1 MSEID
6 NLIEQ
11 IKCELRENP
20 FFTEGDLAA
29 LDECLPT
36 SDEIE
41 AAQLDKIDQL
51 VTEDPCA
58 KKTIDAV
65 TAELAKNDAKLKAA
79 VKSKYVISRLNELR
93 DLLFPV
99 EYFYKTRE
107 EFFNQIVKEL
117 DARFTTPPVGSASLS
132 TRFTQ
137 ILTKFEIN
145 KYRFSTAATTIALS
159 EIDQLNKDIK
169 SQIEDYFGKKIGA
182 FTAASPITYAYNSN
196 SPTFLVNLPGKSGFT
211 IKTTENVKTGK
222 TDAFGNSET
231 KQTEVDTKI
240 LPDDAVY
247 GTKNT
252 VFKERPLKL
261 VKINS
266 QNYVDKAATDLTYPF
281 NGQLAN
287 FYKKIED
294 PLLLFT
300 LQERGL
306 TTNSAKVDRNLSKEN
321 LDGIVKEKRAS
332 GRDDQF
338 YIENIE
344 LYQKFYD
351 GLEPKIEAKIEEE
364 RIKFRETVISGKKLI
379 KLSDLAK
386 KQVFELVNNAELSS
400 KPTEKLKVNG
410 VEVLPAE
417 YSGQIRDK
425 IKASSLEISS
435 LIADI
440 NDRIAKIKKANT
452 PNPDD
457 LAAALSATGC
467 VPPDEGPCK
476 KLAKPGSDP
485 LGYKSMTVPPTVA
498 NPDYTCGCYWK
509 EVTKHLNK
517 LNLLPIP
524 DIMRLPAL
532 RYWPVGILIPTPIPI
547 RIPLPQ
553 IWFHIV
559 TLNLPFG
566 TLVIWYIQCG
576 IVPSPI
582 VMYIGPDGK
591 KIILLGFRALQGQFD
606 PVGYTI
612 DEATVAPLGINQ
624 TSIGKPSG
632 TAAKTIT
639 FGNILINAKLQKAA
653 KVMAQAQALLE
664 LADPGK
670 LMPNGFNI
678 PFKIGENPNWKTGD
692 DDFLD
697 TATTALGDFK
707 VFVQNISRTI
717 CVKLDEIGDF
727 ELPNFSIAL
736 RNAQESAKNRAVTL
750 SGVPYNFDQAWLNC
764 DPSNL
769 FANIPSGFSHVNTN
783 IDTEAC
789 KEMVLSLSIDLD
801 KHIDKLKLGTY
812 TIPKDK
818 GLSIKPEAML
828 DGLIDS
834 VMEYMSRTNFGKGKS
849 INFNKKFRKAVRDLD
864 LNADIDLAAA
874 FVDINKVE
882 SITGF
887 KKSAKQYIDQIC
899 DVFSGKNLK
908 VKKDT
913 PEFQRKVDAEI
924 AKRARFNSKNSEYD
938 KANAKQAARV
948 QNYEKSIGRETP
960 RSLSVDRL
968 EVENLVYEA
977 EVRKRKRFS
986 ELLGQTIAGFT
997 KPIKDALGN
1006 FTQIVKPKCC
1016 PTDLELPQFI
1026 DPLVLAI
1033 IMSFRQLAHTAIDAL
1048 TTDII
1053 SSIFGETFSITKE
1066 IIQSITNLIARSIPD
1081 IDIPLNG
1088 AAALQLLLGILKPF
1102 LPLLRIPLGPLPR
1115 TLGVPQLTL
1124 NLDSIIKPL
1133 LKAGIQA
1140 LMDKILSFLPIR
1152 ICDLP
1157 FTAISTAII
1166 SALFRGIKSALK
1178 KAIVDLIETILD
1190 PLQSLFRL
1198 INLLKGVKGAFTSL
1212 FDMTNPFLKIY
1223 KMIKEA
1229 LERALPTPAFLKTVN
1244 SLILLAQLEILKVMN
1259 NVAKN
1264 LPEIA
1269 VYLPIAAGQS
1279 IGLGNILRAG
1289 VHPILNQDDLP
1300 TWDRLTMKNPLYVM
1314 FLDDLAHKAKASTG
1328 SILGQDFLG
1337 TPVYVP
1343 TP

>member
-1 MSEID
+1 MSEFD

-41 AAQLDKIDQL
+41 VAQLDKIEQL
-51 VTEDPCA
+51 ITENPCG
-58 KKTIDAV
+58 KKALDTVAD
-65 TAELAKNDAKLKAA
+65 ELAKAEAKAKAA
-79 VKSKYVISRLNELR
+79 VKAKYVISRLNELK
-93 DLLFPV
+93 DLLFPA

-107 EFFNQIVKEL
+107 EFFNKVSVAL
-117 DARFTTPPVGSASLS
+117 DARFSTPGTIATS
-132 TRFTQ
+132 TNFNE
-137 ILTKFEIN
+137 ILDRFEIN
-145 KYRFSTAATTIALS
+145 KYKFNLPASGLVLS
-159 EIDQLNKDIK
+159 EISQLNNNIK
-169 SQIEDYFGKKIGA
+169 SQIEDYFGKRPAAIGKED
-182 FTAASPITYAYNSN
+182 PIVYSYNATN
-196 SPTFLVNLPGKSGFT
+196 PTFLINLPGKIGFT
-211 IKTTENVKTGK
+211 IKTKENVKTGK
-222 TDAFGNSET
+222 TDKFGNSET
-231 KQTEVDTKI
+231 VEAEVTTAI
-240 LPDDAVY
+240 LPQSPIY
-247 GTKNT
+247 GTQTT
-252 VFKERPLKL
+252 VFKERPLNL

-266 QNYVDKAATDLTYPF
+266 QSYVDKSATDNSYPF
-281 NGQLAN
+281 RGSLAD

-306 TTNSAKVDRNLSKEN
+306 TTNSARVDKNLSKEN
-321 LDGIVKEKRAS
+321 LDGLVKEQRANGNES
-332 GRDDQF
+332 EF

-344 LYQKFYD
+344 RYQKFYE

-364 RIKFRETVISGKKLI
+364 RLKFRTLLIASGKFLR
-379 KLSDLAK
+379 LSDLAK
-386 KQVFELVNNAELSS
+386 KQVFDLVNNTQFAT

-410 VEVLPAE
+410 LEILPAQLGG
-417 YSGQIRDK
+417 SVRDK
-425 IKASSLEISS
+425 IKSSSVEISN
-435 LIADI
+435 LISDI
-440 NDRIAKIKKANT
+440 DKAIAKIKKDNSA
-452 PNPDD
+452 NPDD
-457 LAAALSATGC
+457 LAKALSATGC
-467 VPPDEGPCK
+467 VPPAEPPCP
-476 KLAKPGSDP
+476 KLQSAGSDP
-485 LGYKSMTVPPTVA
+485 LGYKTMTTQPSAA

-524 DIMRLPAL
+524 DIQRLPAL
-532 RYWPVGILIPTPIPI
+532 RYWPVGLLIPTPVPI
-547 RIPLPQ
+547 RLPLPQ

-612 DEATVAPLGINQ
+612 DESTVAPLGINQ

-639 FGNILINAKLQKAA
+639 FGNILIDAKLQKAA
-653 KVMAQAQALLE
+653 KIYAQGQVLLS

-678 PFKIGENPNWKTGD
+678 PFKLGENPSWKTGD
-692 DDFLD
+692 EDFLD
-697 TATTALGDFK
+697 TVTSSLGDFK
-707 VFVQNISRTI
+707 AFIQNTSRTI
-717 CVKLDEIGDF
+717 CVKIDELGDI

-736 RNAQESAKNRAVTL
+736 QNAQESAKNRATTL
-750 SGVPYNFDQAWLNC
+750 SGVPYDFDQAWLNC
-764 DPSNL
+764 DPNSL
-769 FANIPSGFSHVNTN
+769 FTNIPAGFSHANTN
-783 IDTEAC
+783 INTEAC
-789 KEMVLSLSIDLD
+789 REMVLSLSLDLD
-801 KHIDKLKLGTY
+801 KFLDKLNLGTY

-818 GLSIKPEAML
+818 GLSISPEAML

-834 VMEYMSRTNFGKGKS
+834 IMEYMSRTNFGKGKS

-864 LNADIDLAAA
+864 LTVELDLAAVA
-874 FVDINKVE
+874 IDIKNVE
-882 SITGF
+882 SVTTF
-887 KKSAKQYIDQIC
+887 KKTAKSYIDEIC
-899 DVFSGKNLK
+899 DVFSGKNTSVDK
-908 VKKDT
+908 TT

-924 AKRARFNSKNSEYD
+924 AKRTRFNSKNSEYD
-938 KANAKQAARV
+938 KANAKQAATV
-948 QNYEKSIGRETP
+948 QNYEKSIGQETP
-960 RSLSVDRL
+960 RALSVDRL
-968 EVENLVYEA
+968 EVETFVHAA

-986 ELLGQTIAGFT
+986 ELLGQTLAGFT
-997 KPIKDALGN
+997 KPLTDALGN
-1006 FTQIVKPKCC
+1006 LTQIVKPKCC
-1016 PTDLELPQFI
+1016 PSTLELPQFV

-1033 IMSFRQLAHTAIDAL
+1033 IMSFRQLAHAAIDAL

-1053 SSIFGETFSITKE
+1053 GSIFGETFSITKE
-1066 IIQSITNLIARSIPD
+1066 IIQSITNLIAKSIPD

-1102 LPLLRIPLGPLPR
+1102 LPLLRIPLGFPPR
-1115 TLGVPQLTL
+1115 ILGVPQLVL
-1124 NLDSIIKPL
+1124 NLNSIVKPL
-1133 LKAGIQA
+1133 LKASIQILIDA
-1140 LMDKILSFLPIR
+1140 ILSKLPIR

-1157 FTAISTAII
+1157 FTSVSTAII
-1166 SALFRGIKSALK
+1166 SAIFRGIKSALK
-1178 KAIVDLIETILD
+1178 TAIVDLIETILD
-1190 PLQSLFRL
+1190 PLQSIFRL
-1198 INLLKGVKGAFTSL
+1198 VALLKGVKGAFTAL

-1223 KMIKEA
+1223 KTIKEA
-1229 LERALPTPAFLKTVN
+1229 LERALPTAAFLKTVN

-1264 LPEIA
+1264 LPAIA

-1279 IGLGNILRAG
+1279 LGIGNILRAG

-1300 TWDRLTMKNPLYVM
+1300 TWDSLTMKNPLYVM